1 MNANAIE
8 RVEQRAHWLTQLA
21 RGASS
26 MLGLGET
33 VMAVSTMARKRDLS
47 AIWELDP
54 VAAPPKRVQRQ
65 LMGAVEEDEQPA
77 RDELREDEEQH
88 SVLEL
93 QLQFAMQQHDVDR
106 VRSISRQL
114 RVLEEAARQDAA
126 ERARARGEL
135 RVGDEC
141 FAVARVVEWEWY
153 RARLMS
159 VRARD
164 PPLQVEY
171 LATLEGDDSRLALPV
186 PRVNHVPIEHVRIL
200 KPEPCDGPIVPPTT
214 PSVIVPNQFT

>member
-1 MNANAIE
+1 MNAIE

-21 RGASS
+21 RGATS

-54 VAAPPKRVQRQ
+54 VAAPPKRVQRH
-65 LMGAVEEDEQPA
+65 LMGTVEAEEDEQPA
-77 RDELREDEEQH
+77 RAVHDDVGEDHEQR

-114 RVLEEAARQDAA
+114 RVLEVAARQD
-126 ERARARGEL
+126 ARARGEL

-141 FAVARVVEWEWY
+141 FALAKVVEWEWY
-153 RARLMS
+153 RVRLMS

-171 LATLEGDDSRLALPV
+171 LATLEGDASRLALPE

-200 KPEPCDGPIVPPTT
+200 QPEPCDGPIVPPPT
-214 PSVIVPNQFT
+214 PSVIVL

>member
-1 MNANAIE
+1 MNAIE

-54 VAAPPKRVQRQ
+54 VAAPPKRVQRH
-65 LMGAVEEDEQPA
+65 LMGTVEAEGDEQPA
-77 RDELREDEEQH
+77 RAVHDEASEDHEQR

-126 ERARARGEL
+126 ERARTRGEL

-141 FAVARVVEWEWY
+141 FALAKVVEWEWY

-171 LATLEGDDSRLALPV
+171 LATLKGDDSRLALPE

-200 KPEPCDGPIVPPTT
+200 QPDTCDGPIVPPTT
-214 PSVIVPNQFT
+214 PSVTVL

>member
-1 MNANAIE
+1 MD
-8 RVEQRAHWLTQLA
+8 RLQL
-21 RGASS
+21 
-26 MLGLGET
+26 
-33 VMAVSTMARKRDLS
+33 VVSCLSQDVHSDLS
-47 AIWELDP
+47 
-54 VAAPPKRVQRQ
+54 VHV
-65 LMGAVEEDEQPA
+65 
-77 RDELREDEEQH
+77 
-88 SVLEL
+88 
-93 QLQFAMQQHDVDR
+93 DVDR

-126 ERARARGEL
+126 ERARTRGEL

-141 FAVARVVEWEWY
+141 FALAKVVEWEWY

-171 LATLEGDDSRLALPV
+171 LATLEGDDSRLALPE

-200 KPEPCDGPIVPPTT
+200 QPEPCDGPIVPPTT
-214 PSVIVPNQFT
+214 PSVTVL